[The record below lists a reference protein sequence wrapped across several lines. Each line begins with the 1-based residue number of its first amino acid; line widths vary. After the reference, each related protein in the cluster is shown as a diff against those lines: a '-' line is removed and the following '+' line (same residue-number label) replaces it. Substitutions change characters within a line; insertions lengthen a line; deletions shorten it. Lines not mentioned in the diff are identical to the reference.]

1 MHKVLKRQLER
12 MLAAGESVPVGWQDF
27 LAAISDTYTHYDEG
41 RTLSERSLDLSS
53 KEMVAVNQKLQK
65 EEEIL
70 KLERDRARAIL
81 VSMNEGLIVVDQN
94 RLVTIINPAAERLLE
109 VQASQALGQTPG
121 KVISLLKNGQQI
133 PTKERPIFLA
143 LEQRQP
149 IRLGLEDNVVLQTN
163 SGRQFPVAFSTAPLI
178 ENGQPVGAVIIFRD
192 ITSEVRV
199 KTGFEERVFQTETE
213 AKERRAELM
222 ASVRDLDIGFIL
234 TDANLS
240 VTLINQAAIRL
251 VGGQL
256 TDSISLE
263 QLQQTLG
270 DGFDLIR
277 AGRRCLQT
285 GQTATKRNVS
295 FGDKYLHFY
304 LSPITVEGQESATK
318 RPPTGVAILAED
330 TTEARLLERSKDEF
344 FSIASHELRTP
355 LSAIR
360 GNTAM
365 IKRFTDRLDKKQ
377 LMEMVDDI
385 HQSSVRM
392 IELVSDFLD
401 LSRLQQG
408 KIKFLKQPFAL
419 EELIS
424 EVVGG
429 LSDLAKAGGI
439 KLVLKRSKS
448 ALPAVLADPDRVKQV
463 LINLIGNAIKFTE
476 EGSVTVKAQIQN
488 DQMAKVSVSDTG
500 RGMSQESKRLLF
512 HKFQQTGE
520 SLLTRDTT
528 RGTGLGLYI
537 SRLLIEEMGG
547 QIGLSSS
554 TVGEGSTFAFTLPVA
569 PTPNNGGRKVYNQIE
584 LNG

>member
-285 GQTATKRNVS
+285 GQTATKRNVP

>member
-12 MLAAGESVPVGWQDF
+12 MLAAGQSVPVGWQDF

-285 GQTATKRNVS
+285 GQTATKRNVP

-304 LSPITVEGQESATK
+304 LSPSTVEGQESATK

-569 PTPNNGGRKVYNQIE
+569 PTPNNGGR
-584 LNG
+584 